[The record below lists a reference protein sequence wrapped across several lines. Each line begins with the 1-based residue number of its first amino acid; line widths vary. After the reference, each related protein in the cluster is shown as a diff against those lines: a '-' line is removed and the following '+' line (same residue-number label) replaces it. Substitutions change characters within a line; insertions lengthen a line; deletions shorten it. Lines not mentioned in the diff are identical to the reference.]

1 MAKEIGLHKLATTLK
16 DFRKDNKIS
25 QEDFAKQLE
34 IARST
39 LSYYERAKSEPP
51 IYTLVKMSEVMN
63 CSIDELLG
71 TTKAISNS
79 AEEKFS
85 CNELIEKIYYLNE
98 LIDKN
103 RKNYEDL
110 IMSKKRTER
119 MFDELSMS
127 KKRTERMFDELSM
140 SKKRTERMFD
150 ELSMSKK
157 RTERMFDELSM
168 SKKRTERMFIE
179 LTRVLNRSESDIKTF
194 QKLSKEFATLLDKNK
209 SIENEYSKSIKEVNE
224 DNIFNYSITEKEDF
238 FSSNLKDLISNLNFI
253 PIDVVG
259 EVSCGT
265 PSYAFNEISKSI
277 ALPSNYKDCFALRV
291 KGNSMNKL
299 FKDNELIICCR
310 NKTPID
316 GDIVI
321 AYLSE
326 NNEATCKKIHKKKDK
341 LELHPCSTLPY
352 EIQYYDKNSDINII
366 GVVLGSLNDILDLEN
381 IDIEDLKEKLN
392 TI

>member
-1 MAKEIGLHKLATTLK
+1 MAKEIGLHRLATTLK

-71 TTKAISNS
+71 TTKAITNS
-79 AEEKFS
+79 DEEKFS
-85 CNELIEKIYYLNE
+85 YNELTEKIYYLNE
-98 LIDKN
+98 LIDRN

-119 MFDELSMS
+119 MIDELLMS
-127 KKRTERMFDELSM
+127 KKRTERMF
-140 SKKRTERMFD
+140 T
-150 ELSMSKK
+150 
-157 RTERMFDELSM
+157 
-168 SKKRTERMFIE
+168 E

-194 QKLSKEFATLLDKNK
+194 QKLSKEFASLLDKNK

-238 FSSNLKDLISNLNFI
+238 LSSNLKDLISNLNFI

-341 LELHPCSTLPY
+341 LELHQCSTLPY

-366 GVVLGSLNDILDLEN
+366 GVVLGSLTDILDLEN
-381 IDIEDLKEKLN
+381 IDIEDLEKKLN

>member
-1 MAKEIGLHKLATTLK
+1 MIEIELHNLALNIKE
-16 DFRKDNKIS
+16 FRKKNKLS
-25 QEDFAKQLE
+25 QAELAEKLGV
-34 IARST
+34 ART
-39 LSYYERAKSEPP
+39 TIGYYERAEVEPN
-51 IYTLVKMSEVMN
+51 IYTLVQLSKLMN
-63 CSIDELLG
+63 RSIDSLLG
-71 TTKAISNS
+71 LNHPNETTNDLNNS
-79 AEEKFS
+79 DLSKKIFIL
-85 CNELIEKIYYLNE
+85 NKLIEKNTQSFNDLETSKLRTERMFNE
-98 LIDKN
+98 LQ
-103 RKNYEDL
+103 
-110 IMSKKRTER
+110 MSKKRTER
-119 MFDELSMS
+119 MFNEL
-127 KKRTERMFDELSM
+127 KRTR
-140 SKKRTERMFD
+140 
-150 ELSMSKK
+150 
-157 RTERMFDELSM
+157 
-168 SKKRTERMFIE
+168 
-179 LTRVLNRSESDIKTF
+179 NRAENDIKLF
-194 QKLSKEFATLLDKNK
+194 QELSKEFTNTLDTEHETDLSATL
-209 SIENEYSKSIKEVNE
+209 EYQDI
-224 DNIFNYSITEKEDF
+224 NYNFSTTEKEDF
-238 FSSNLKDLISNLNFI
+238 LSSNLKDLISNLNFI

-366 GVVLGSLNDILDLEN
+366 GVVLGSLSDILDLEN
-381 IDIEDLKEKLN
+381 IDIEYLEEKLN

>member
-1 MAKEIGLHKLATTLK
+1 MIEIELHNLALNIKE
-16 DFRKDNKIS
+16 FRKKNKLS
-25 QEDFAKQLE
+25 QAELAEKLGV
-34 IARST
+34 ART
-39 LSYYERAKSEPP
+39 TIGYYERAEVEPN
-51 IYTLVKMSEVMN
+51 IYTLVQLSKLMN
-63 CSIDELLG
+63 RSIDSLLG
-71 TTKAISNS
+71 LNHPNETTNDLNNS
-79 AEEKFS
+79 DLSKKIFIL
-85 CNELIEKIYYLNE
+85 NKLIEKNTQSFNDLETSKLRTERMFNE
-98 LIDKN
+98 LQ
-103 RKNYEDL
+103 
-110 IMSKKRTER
+110 MSKKRTER
-119 MFDELSMS
+119 MFNEL
-127 KKRTERMFDELSM
+127 KRTR
-140 SKKRTERMFD
+140 
-150 ELSMSKK
+150 
-157 RTERMFDELSM
+157 
-168 SKKRTERMFIE
+168 
-179 LTRVLNRSESDIKTF
+179 NRAENDIKLF
-194 QKLSKEFATLLDKNK
+194 QELSKEFTNTLDKEHETDL
-209 SIENEYSKSIKEVNE
+209 SDALEYQDI
-224 DNIFNYSITEKEDF
+224 NYNFSTTEKEDF
-238 FSSNLKDLISNLNFI
+238 LSSNLKDLISNLNFI

-299 FKDNELIICCR
+299 FKNNELIICCR

-381 IDIEDLKEKLN
+381 IDIEDLEEKLN

>member
-1 MAKEIGLHKLATTLK
+1 MAKEIGLHRLATTLK

-85 CNELIEKIYYLNE
+85 YNELIEKIYYLNE

-119 MFDELSMS
+119 MLDELSMS

-150 ELSMSKK
+150 EL
-157 RTERMFDELSM
+157 LM

-179 LTRVLNRSESDIKTF
+179 LNRITNRSESDILTF
-194 QKLSKEFATLLDKNK
+194 QKLSKEFASLLDKNK

-224 DNIFNYSITEKEDF
+224 DNIFNYSITEKENF
-238 FSSNLKDLISNLNFI
+238 LSSNLKDLISNLNFI

-366 GVVLGSLNDILDLEN
+366 GVVLGSLTDILDLEN
-381 IDIEDLKEKLN
+381 IDIEDLEKKLN

>member
-1 MAKEIGLHKLATTLK
+1 MIEIELHNLALNIKE
-16 DFRKDNKIS
+16 FRKKNKLS
-25 QEDFAKQLE
+25 QAELAEKLGV
-34 IARST
+34 ART
-39 LSYYERAKSEPP
+39 TIGYYERAEVEPN
-51 IYTLVKMSEVMN
+51 IYTLVQLSKLMN
-63 CSIDELLG
+63 RSIDSLLG
-71 TTKAISNS
+71 LNHSTENTNDLNNS
-79 AEEKFS
+79 DLSKKIFIL
-85 CNELIEKIYYLNE
+85 NKLIEKNNQSFKE
-98 LIDKN
+98 L
-103 RKNYEDL
+103 ES
-110 IMSKKRTER
+110 SKLRTER
-119 MFDELSMS
+119 MFNEL
-127 KKRTERMFDELSM
+127 KRTR
-140 SKKRTERMFD
+140 
-150 ELSMSKK
+150 
-157 RTERMFDELSM
+157 
-168 SKKRTERMFIE
+168 
-179 LTRVLNRSESDIKTF
+179 NRAENDIKLF
-194 QKLSKEFATLLDKNK
+194 QELSKEFTNTLDKELEINL
-209 SIENEYSKSIKEVNE
+209 SDAIEYQDI
-224 DNIFNYSITEKEDF
+224 NYNFSTTEKEDF
-238 FSSNLKDLISNLNFI
+238 LSSNLKDLISNLNFI

-265 PSYAFNEISKSI
+265 PSYVFNEISKSI
-277 ALPSNYKDCFALRV
+277 ALPSNYKDCFALIV

-381 IDIEDLKEKLN
+381 IDIKDLKEKLN

>member
-1 MAKEIGLHKLATTLK
+1 MIEIELHNLALNIKE
-16 DFRKDNKIS
+16 FRKKNKLS
-25 QEDFAKQLE
+25 QAELAEKLGV
-34 IARST
+34 ART
-39 LSYYERAKSEPP
+39 TIGYYERAEVEPN
-51 IYTLVKMSEVMN
+51 IYTLIQLSKLMN
-63 CSIDELLG
+63 RSIDSLLG
-71 TTKAISNS
+71 LNHSTENTNDLNNS
-79 AEEKFS
+79 DLSKKIFIL
-85 CNELIEKIYYLNE
+85 NKLIEKNNQSFKE
-98 LIDKN
+98 L
-103 RKNYEDL
+103 ES
-110 IMSKKRTER
+110 SKLRTER
-119 MFDELSMS
+119 MFNEL
-127 KKRTERMFDELSM
+127 KRTR
-140 SKKRTERMFD
+140 
-150 ELSMSKK
+150 
-157 RTERMFDELSM
+157 
-168 SKKRTERMFIE
+168 
-179 LTRVLNRSESDIKTF
+179 NRAENDIKLF
-194 QKLSKEFATLLDKNK
+194 QELSKEFTNTLDKEHEINL
-209 SIENEYSKSIKEVNE
+209 SDALEYQDI
-224 DNIFNYSITEKEDF
+224 NYNFSTTEKEDF
-238 FSSNLKDLISNLNFI
+238 LSSNLKDLISNFNFI

-366 GVVLGSLNDILDLEN
+366 GVVLGSLTDILDLEN
-381 IDIEDLKEKLN
+381 IDIEYLEEKLN

>member
-1 MAKEIGLHKLATTLK
+1 MIEIELHNLALNIKE
-16 DFRKDNKIS
+16 FRKKNKLS
-25 QEDFAKQLE
+25 QAELAEKLGV
-34 IARST
+34 ART
-39 LSYYERAKSEPP
+39 TIGYYERAEVEPN
-51 IYTLVKMSEVMN
+51 IYTLVQLSKLMN
-63 CSIDELLG
+63 RSIDSLLG
-71 TTKAISNS
+71 LNHPNETTNDLNNS
-79 AEEKFS
+79 DLSKKIFIL
-85 CNELIEKIYYLNE
+85 NKLIEKNTQSFNDLETSKLRTERMFNE
-98 LIDKN
+98 LQ
-103 RKNYEDL
+103 
-110 IMSKKRTER
+110 MSKKRTER
-119 MFDELSMS
+119 MFNEL
-127 KKRTERMFDELSM
+127 KRTR
-140 SKKRTERMFD
+140 
-150 ELSMSKK
+150 
-157 RTERMFDELSM
+157 
-168 SKKRTERMFIE
+168 
-179 LTRVLNRSESDIKTF
+179 NRAENDIKLF
-194 QKLSKEFATLLDKNK
+194 QELSKEFTNTLDKEHEINL
-209 SIENEYSKSIKEVNE
+209 SDALEYQDI
-224 DNIFNYSITEKEDF
+224 NYNFSTTEKEDF
-238 FSSNLKDLISNLNFI
+238 LSSNLKDLISNLNFI

-366 GVVLGSLNDILDLEN
+366 GVVLGSLTDILDLEN
-381 IDIEDLKEKLN
+381 IDIEYLEEKLN

>member
-157 RTERMFDELSM
+157 RTERMF
-168 SKKRTERMFIE
+168 IE

-238 FSSNLKDLISNLNFI
+238 LSSNLKDLISNLNFI

-321 AYLSE
+321 DYLSE

>member
-1 MAKEIGLHKLATTLK
+1 MAKEIGLHRLATTLK

-71 TTKAISNS
+71 TNKEITNS
-79 AEEKFS
+79 TEEKFS
-85 CNELIEKIYYLNE
+85 YSELTEKIYYLNE

-103 RKNYEDL
+103 IKTYEDL

-119 MFDELSMS
+119 MF
-127 KKRTERMFDELSM
+127 T
-140 SKKRTERMFD
+140 
-150 ELSMSKK
+150 
-157 RTERMFDELSM
+157 
-168 SKKRTERMFIE
+168 E
-179 LTRVLNRSESDIKTF
+179 LTRVLNRSESDILTF
-194 QKLSKEFATLLDKNK
+194 QKLSKEFASLLDKNK
-209 SIENEYSKSIKEVNE
+209 SIENEYSKSINE

-238 FSSNLKDLISNLNFI
+238 LSSNLKNLISNLNFI

-381 IDIEDLKEKLN
+381 IDIEDLEEKLN

>member
-1 MAKEIGLHKLATTLK
+1 MIEIELHNLALNIKE
-16 DFRKDNKIS
+16 FRKKNKLS
-25 QEDFAKQLE
+25 QAELAEKLGV
-34 IARST
+34 ART
-39 LSYYERAKSEPP
+39 TIGYYERAEVEPN
-51 IYTLVKMSEVMN
+51 IYTLIQLSKLMN
-63 CSIDELLG
+63 RSIDSLLG
-71 TTKAISNS
+71 LNHSTENTNDLNNS
-79 AEEKFS
+79 DLSKKIFIL
-85 CNELIEKIYYLNE
+85 NKLIEKNNQSFKE
-98 LIDKN
+98 L
-103 RKNYEDL
+103 ES
-110 IMSKKRTER
+110 SKLRTER
-119 MFDELSMS
+119 MFNEL
-127 KKRTERMFDELSM
+127 KRTR
-140 SKKRTERMFD
+140 
-150 ELSMSKK
+150 
-157 RTERMFDELSM
+157 
-168 SKKRTERMFIE
+168 
-179 LTRVLNRSESDIKTF
+179 NRAENDIKLF
-194 QKLSKEFATLLDKNK
+194 QELSKEFTNTLDKEHEINL
-209 SIENEYSKSIKEVNE
+209 SDALEYQDI
-224 DNIFNYSITEKEDF
+224 NYNFSTTEKEDF
-238 FSSNLKDLISNLNFI
+238 LSSNLKDLISNLNFI

-259 EVSCGT
+259 GVSCGT

-366 GVVLGSLNDILDLEN
+366 GVVLGSLTDILDLEN
-381 IDIEDLKEKLN
+381 IDIEYLEEKLN

>member
-1 MAKEIGLHKLATTLK
+1 NKLSQAELAEKLGVARTTIG
-16 DFRKDNKIS
+16 
-25 QEDFAKQLE
+25 
-34 IARST
+34 
-39 LSYYERAKSEPP
+39 YYERAEVEPN
-51 IYTLVKMSEVMN
+51 IYTLVQLSKLMN
-63 CSIDELLG
+63 RSIDSLLG
-71 TTKAISNS
+71 LNHSTENTNDLNNS
-79 AEEKFS
+79 DLSKKIFIL
-85 CNELIEKIYYLNE
+85 NKLIEKNNQSFKE
-98 LIDKN
+98 L
-103 RKNYEDL
+103 ES
-110 IMSKKRTER
+110 SKLRTER
-119 MFDELSMS
+119 MFNEL
-127 KKRTERMFDELSM
+127 KRTR
-140 SKKRTERMFD
+140 
-150 ELSMSKK
+150 
-157 RTERMFDELSM
+157 
-168 SKKRTERMFIE
+168 
-179 LTRVLNRSESDIKTF
+179 NRAENDIKLF
-194 QKLSKEFATLLDKNK
+194 QELSKEFTNTLDKEHEINL
-209 SIENEYSKSIKEVNE
+209 SDALEYQDI
-224 DNIFNYSITEKEDF
+224 NYNFSTTEKEDF
-238 FSSNLKDLISNLNFI
+238 LSSNLKDLISNLNFI

-381 IDIEDLKEKLN
+381 IDIEDLEEKLN

>member
-1 MAKEIGLHKLATTLK
+1 MAKEIGLHRLATTLK

-71 TTKAISNS
+71 TTKAITNS
-79 AEEKFS
+79 DEEKFS
-85 CNELIEKIYYLNE
+85 YNELTEKIYYLNE
-98 LIDKN
+98 LIDRN

-119 MFDELSMS
+119 MIDELLMS
-127 KKRTERMFDELSM
+127 KKRTERMF
-140 SKKRTERMFD
+140 T
-150 ELSMSKK
+150 
-157 RTERMFDELSM
+157 
-168 SKKRTERMFIE
+168 E

-194 QKLSKEFATLLDKNK
+194 QKLSKEFASLLDKNK

-238 FSSNLKDLISNLNFI
+238 LSSNLKDLISNLNFI

-299 FKDNELIICCR
+299 FKNNELIICCR

-321 AYLSE
+321 DYLSE

-341 LELHPCSTLPY
+341 LELHSCSTLPY

>member
-1 MAKEIGLHKLATTLK
+1 MIEIELHNLALNIKE
-16 DFRKDNKIS
+16 FRKKNKLS
-25 QEDFAKQLE
+25 QAELAEKLGV
-34 IARST
+34 ART
-39 LSYYERAKSEPP
+39 TIGYYERAEVEPN
-51 IYTLVKMSEVMN
+51 IYTLIQLSKLMN
-63 CSIDELLG
+63 RSIDSLLG
-71 TTKAISNS
+71 LNHSTENTNDLNNS
-79 AEEKFS
+79 DLSKKIFIL
-85 CNELIEKIYYLNE
+85 NKLIEKNNQSFKE
-98 LIDKN
+98 L
-103 RKNYEDL
+103 ES
-110 IMSKKRTER
+110 SKLRTER
-119 MFDELSMS
+119 MFNEL
-127 KKRTERMFDELSM
+127 KRTR
-140 SKKRTERMFD
+140 
-150 ELSMSKK
+150 
-157 RTERMFDELSM
+157 
-168 SKKRTERMFIE
+168 
-179 LTRVLNRSESDIKTF
+179 NRAENDIKLF
-194 QKLSKEFATLLDKNK
+194 QELSKEFTNTLDKEHEINL
-209 SIENEYSKSIKEVNE
+209 SDALEYQDI
-224 DNIFNYSITEKEDF
+224 NYNFSTTEKEDF
-238 FSSNLKDLISNLNFI
+238 LSSNIKDLISNLNFI

-366 GVVLGSLNDILDLEN
+366 GVVLGSLTDILDLEN
-381 IDIEDLKEKLN
+381 IDIEYLEEKLN

>member
-1 MAKEIGLHKLATTLK
+1 MIEIELHNLALNIKE
-16 DFRKDNKIS
+16 FRKKNKLS
-25 QEDFAKQLE
+25 QAELAEKLGV
-34 IARST
+34 ART
-39 LSYYERAKSEPP
+39 TIGYYERAEVEPN
-51 IYTLVKMSEVMN
+51 IYTLVQLSKLMN
-63 CSIDELLG
+63 RSIDSLLG
-71 TTKAISNS
+71 LNHPNETTNDLNNS
-79 AEEKFS
+79 DLSKKIFIL
-85 CNELIEKIYYLNE
+85 NKLIEKNTQSFNDLETSKLRTERMFNE
-98 LIDKN
+98 LQ
-103 RKNYEDL
+103 
-110 IMSKKRTER
+110 MSKKRTER
-119 MFDELSMS
+119 MFNEL
-127 KKRTERMFDELSM
+127 KRTR
-140 SKKRTERMFD
+140 
-150 ELSMSKK
+150 
-157 RTERMFDELSM
+157 
-168 SKKRTERMFIE
+168 
-179 LTRVLNRSESDIKTF
+179 NRAENDIKLF
-194 QKLSKEFATLLDKNK
+194 QELSKEFTNTLDKEHEINL
-209 SIENEYSKSIKEVNE
+209 SDALEYQDI
-224 DNIFNYSITEKEDF
+224 NYNFSTTEKEDF
-238 FSSNLKDLISNLNFI
+238 LSSNLKDLISNLNFI

-381 IDIEDLKEKLN
+381 IDIEDLEEKLN

>member
-1 MAKEIGLHKLATTLK
+1 MAKEIGLHRLATTLK

-71 TTKAISNS
+71 TTKAITNS
-79 AEEKFS
+79 DEEKFS
-85 CNELIEKIYYLNE
+85 YNELTEKIYYLNE
-98 LIDKN
+98 LIDRN

-119 MFDELSMS
+119 MIDELLMS
-127 KKRTERMFDELSM
+127 KKRTERMF
-140 SKKRTERMFD
+140 T
-150 ELSMSKK
+150 
-157 RTERMFDELSM
+157 
-168 SKKRTERMFIE
+168 E

-194 QKLSKEFATLLDKNK
+194 QKLSKEFASLLDKNK

-238 FSSNLKDLISNLNFI
+238 LSSNLKDLISNLNFI

-366 GVVLGSLNDILDLEN
+366 GVVLGSLTDILDLEN
-381 IDIEDLKEKLN
+381 IDIEDLKKN
-392 TI
+392 

>member
-1 MAKEIGLHKLATTLK
+1 MIEIELHNLALNIKE
-16 DFRKDNKIS
+16 FRKKNKLS
-25 QEDFAKQLE
+25 QAELAEKLGVTRTT
-34 IARST
+34 IG
-39 LSYYERAKSEPP
+39 YYERAEVEPN
-51 IYTLVKMSEVMN
+51 IYTLIQLSKLMN
-63 CSIDELLG
+63 RSIDSLLG
-71 TTKAISNS
+71 LNHSTENTNDLNNS
-79 AEEKFS
+79 DLSKKIFIL
-85 CNELIEKIYYLNE
+85 NKLIEKNNQSFKE
-98 LIDKN
+98 L
-103 RKNYEDL
+103 ES
-110 IMSKKRTER
+110 SKLRTER
-119 MFDELSMS
+119 MFNEL
-127 KKRTERMFDELSM
+127 KRTR
-140 SKKRTERMFD
+140 
-150 ELSMSKK
+150 
-157 RTERMFDELSM
+157 
-168 SKKRTERMFIE
+168 
-179 LTRVLNRSESDIKTF
+179 NRAENDIKLF
-194 QKLSKEFATLLDKNK
+194 QELSKEFTNTLDKEHEINL
-209 SIENEYSKSIKEVNE
+209 SDALEYQDI
-224 DNIFNYSITEKEDF
+224 NYNFSTTEKEDF
-238 FSSNLKDLISNLNFI
+238 LSSNLKDLISNLNFI

-366 GVVLGSLNDILDLEN
+366 GVVLGSLTDILDLEN
-381 IDIEDLKEKLN
+381 IDIEYLEEKLN

>member
-168 SKKRTERMFIE
+168 SKK
-179 LTRVLNRSESDIKTF
+179 
-194 QKLSKEFATLLDKNK
+194 
-209 SIENEYSKSIKEVNE
+209 
-224 DNIFNYSITEKEDF
+224 
-238 FSSNLKDLISNLNFI
+238 
-253 PIDVVG
+253 
-259 EVSCGT
+259 
-265 PSYAFNEISKSI
+265 
-277 ALPSNYKDCFALRV
+277 
-291 KGNSMNKL
+291 
-299 FKDNELIICCR
+299 
-310 NKTPID
+310 
-316 GDIVI
+316 
-321 AYLSE
+321 
-326 NNEATCKKIHKKKDK
+326 
-341 LELHPCSTLPY
+341 
-352 EIQYYDKNSDINII
+352 
-366 GVVLGSLNDILDLEN
+366 
-381 IDIEDLKEKLN
+381 
-392 TI
+392 

>member
-1 MAKEIGLHKLATTLK
+1 MIEIELHNLALNIKE
-16 DFRKDNKIS
+16 FRKKNKLS
-25 QEDFAKQLE
+25 QAELAEKLGV
-34 IARST
+34 ART
-39 LSYYERAKSEPP
+39 TIGYYERAEVEPN
-51 IYTLVKMSEVMN
+51 IYTLIQLSKLMN
-63 CSIDELLG
+63 RSIDSLLG
-71 TTKAISNS
+71 LNHSTENTNDLNNS
-79 AEEKFS
+79 DLSKKIFIL
-85 CNELIEKIYYLNE
+85 NKLIEKNNQSFKE
-98 LIDKN
+98 L
-103 RKNYEDL
+103 ES
-110 IMSKKRTER
+110 SKLRTER
-119 MFDELSMS
+119 MFNEL
-127 KKRTERMFDELSM
+127 KRTR
-140 SKKRTERMFD
+140 
-150 ELSMSKK
+150 
-157 RTERMFDELSM
+157 
-168 SKKRTERMFIE
+168 
-179 LTRVLNRSESDIKTF
+179 NRAENDIKLF
-194 QKLSKEFATLLDKNK
+194 QELSKEFTNTLDKEHEINL
-209 SIENEYSKSIKEVNE
+209 SDALEYQDI
-224 DNIFNYSITEKEDF
+224 NYNFSTTEKEDF
-238 FSSNLKDLISNLNFI
+238 LSSNLKDLISNLNFI

-366 GVVLGSLNDILDLEN
+366 
-381 IDIEDLKEKLN
+381 
-392 TI
+392 

>member
-1 MAKEIGLHKLATTLK
+1 MIEIELHNLALNIKE
-16 DFRKDNKIS
+16 FRKKNKLS
-25 QEDFAKQLE
+25 QAELAEKLGV
-34 IARST
+34 ART
-39 LSYYERAKSEPP
+39 TIGYYERAEVEPN
-51 IYTLVKMSEVMN
+51 IYTLVQLSKLMN
-63 CSIDELLG
+63 RSIDSLLG
-71 TTKAISNS
+71 LNHSTENTNDLNNS
-79 AEEKFS
+79 DLSKKIFIL
-85 CNELIEKIYYLNE
+85 NKLIEKNNQSFKE
-98 LIDKN
+98 L
-103 RKNYEDL
+103 ES
-110 IMSKKRTER
+110 SKLRTER
-119 MFDELSMS
+119 MFNEL
-127 KKRTERMFDELSM
+127 KRTR
-140 SKKRTERMFD
+140 
-150 ELSMSKK
+150 
-157 RTERMFDELSM
+157 
-168 SKKRTERMFIE
+168 
-179 LTRVLNRSESDIKTF
+179 NRAENDIKLF
-194 QKLSKEFATLLDKNK
+194 RELSKEFTNTLDKEHEINL
-209 SIENEYSKSIKEVNE
+209 SDALEYQDI
-224 DNIFNYSITEKEDF
+224 NYNFSTTEKEDF
-238 FSSNLKDLISNLNFI
+238 LSSNFKDLISNLNFI

-326 NNEATCKKIHKKKDK
+326 NNEATCKKINKKKDK

-381 IDIEDLKEKLN
+381 IDIEYLEEKLN

>member
-1 MAKEIGLHKLATTLK
+1 MAKEIGLHRLATTLK

-71 TTKAISNS
+71 TTKAINNS
-79 AEEKFS
+79 DEEKFS
-85 CNELIEKIYYLNE
+85 YNELTEKIYYLNE
-98 LIDKN
+98 LIDRN

-110 IMSKKRTER
+110 I
-119 MFDELSMS
+119 
-127 KKRTERMFDELSM
+127 
-140 SKKRTERMFD
+140 
-150 ELSMSKK
+150 MSKK

-238 FSSNLKDLISNLNFI
+238 LSSNLKDLISNLNFI

-381 IDIEDLKEKLN
+381 IDIEDLEEKLN

>member
-1 MAKEIGLHKLATTLK
+1 MIEIELHNLALNIKE
-16 DFRKDNKIS
+16 FRKKNKLS
-25 QEDFAKQLE
+25 QAELAEKLGV
-34 IARST
+34 ART
-39 LSYYERAKSEPP
+39 TIGYYERAEVEPN
-51 IYTLVKMSEVMN
+51 IYTLIQLSKLMN
-63 CSIDELLG
+63 RSIDSLLG
-71 TTKAISNS
+71 LNHSTENTNDLNNS
-79 AEEKFS
+79 DLSKKIFIL
-85 CNELIEKIYYLNE
+85 NKLIEKNNQSFKE
-98 LIDKN
+98 L
-103 RKNYEDL
+103 ES
-110 IMSKKRTER
+110 SKLRTER
-119 MFDELSMS
+119 MFNEL
-127 KKRTERMFDELSM
+127 KRTR
-140 SKKRTERMFD
+140 
-150 ELSMSKK
+150 
-157 RTERMFDELSM
+157 
-168 SKKRTERMFIE
+168 
-179 LTRVLNRSESDIKTF
+179 NRAENDIKLF
-194 QKLSKEFATLLDKNK
+194 QELSKEFTNTLDKEHEINL
-209 SIENEYSKSIKEVNE
+209 SDALEYQDI
-224 DNIFNYSITEKEDF
+224 NYNFSTTEKEDF
-238 FSSNLKDLISNLNFI
+238 LSSNLKDLISNLNFI

-321 AYLSE
+321 DYLSE

-381 IDIEDLKEKLN
+381 IDIEYLEEKLN

>member
-1 MAKEIGLHKLATTLK
+1 MIEIELHNLALNIKE
-16 DFRKDNKIS
+16 FRKKNKLS
-25 QEDFAKQLE
+25 QAELAEKLGV
-34 IARST
+34 ART
-39 LSYYERAKSEPP
+39 TIGYYERAEVEPN
-51 IYTLVKMSEVMN
+51 IYTLVQLSKLMN
-63 CSIDELLG
+63 RSIDSLLG
-71 TTKAISNS
+71 LNHSTENTNDLNNS
-79 AEEKFS
+79 DLSKKIFIL
-85 CNELIEKIYYLNE
+85 NKLIEKNNQSFKE
-98 LIDKN
+98 L
-103 RKNYEDL
+103 ES
-110 IMSKKRTER
+110 SKLRTER
-119 MFDELSMS
+119 MFNEL
-127 KKRTERMFDELSM
+127 KRTR
-140 SKKRTERMFD
+140 
-150 ELSMSKK
+150 
-157 RTERMFDELSM
+157 
-168 SKKRTERMFIE
+168 
-179 LTRVLNRSESDIKTF
+179 NRAENDIKLF
-194 QKLSKEFATLLDKNK
+194 QELSKEFTNTLDKEHEPDL
-209 SIENEYSKSIKEVNE
+209 SDALEYQDI
-224 DNIFNYSITEKEDF
+224 NYNFSTTEKEDF
-238 FSSNLKDLISNLNFI
+238 LSSNLKDLISNLNFI

-299 FKDNELIICCR
+299 FKDNELIVCCR

-366 GVVLGSLNDILDLEN
+366 AVVLGSLNDILDLEN
-381 IDIEDLKEKLN
+381 IDIEDLEEKLN

>member
-1 MAKEIGLHKLATTLK
+1 MIEIELHNLALNIKE
-16 DFRKDNKIS
+16 FRKKNKFS
-25 QEDFAKQLE
+25 QAELAEKLGV
-34 IARST
+34 ART
-39 LSYYERAKSEPP
+39 TIGYYERAEVEPN
-51 IYTLVKMSEVMN
+51 IYTLIQLSKLMN
-63 CSIDELLG
+63 RSIDSLLG
-71 TTKAISNS
+71 LNHSTENTNDLNNS
-79 AEEKFS
+79 DLSKKIFIL
-85 CNELIEKIYYLNE
+85 NKLIEKNNQSFKE
-98 LIDKN
+98 L
-103 RKNYEDL
+103 ES
-110 IMSKKRTER
+110 SKLRTER
-119 MFDELSMS
+119 MFNEL
-127 KKRTERMFDELSM
+127 KRTR
-140 SKKRTERMFD
+140 
-150 ELSMSKK
+150 
-157 RTERMFDELSM
+157 
-168 SKKRTERMFIE
+168 
-179 LTRVLNRSESDIKTF
+179 NRAENDIKLF
-194 QKLSKEFATLLDKNK
+194 QELSKEFTNTLDKEHEPDL
-209 SIENEYSKSIKEVNE
+209 SDALEYQDI
-224 DNIFNYSITEKEDF
+224 NYNFSTTEKEDF
-238 FSSNLKDLISNLNFI
+238 LSSNLKDLISNLNFI

-316 GDIVI
+316 GDIII

-341 LELHPCSTLPY
+341 LVLHPCSTLPY

-381 IDIEDLKEKLN
+381 IDIEDLKENLN

>member
-1 MAKEIGLHKLATTLK
+1 MAKEIGLHRLATTLK

-71 TTKAISNS
+71 TTKEIASS
-79 AEEKFS
+79 TKEKFS
-85 CNELIEKIYYLNE
+85 YSELTEKIYYLNE

-103 RKNYEDL
+103 IKTYEDL

-119 MFDELSMS
+119 MLDELSMS
-127 KKRTERMFDELSM
+127 KKRTERMFDELLM
-140 SKKRTERMFD
+140 SKKRTERMF
-150 ELSMSKK
+150 
-157 RTERMFDELSM
+157 T
-168 SKKRTERMFIE
+168 E

-194 QKLSKEFATLLDKNK
+194 QKLSKEFASLLDKNK

-238 FSSNLKDLISNLNFI
+238 LSSNLKNLISNLNFI

-316 GDIVI
+316 RDIVI

-366 GVVLGSLNDILDLEN
+366 GVVLVILNDILDLEN
-381 IDIEDLKEKLN
+381 IDIEDLEEKLN

>member
-1 MAKEIGLHKLATTLK
+1 MIEIELHNLALNIKE
-16 DFRKDNKIS
+16 FRKKNKLS
-25 QEDFAKQLE
+25 QAELAEKLGV
-34 IARST
+34 ART
-39 LSYYERAKSEPP
+39 TIGYYERAEVEPN
-51 IYTLVKMSEVMN
+51 IYTLVQLSKLMN
-63 CSIDELLG
+63 RSIDSLLG
-71 TTKAISNS
+71 LNHPNETTNDLNNS
-79 AEEKFS
+79 DLSKKIFIL
-85 CNELIEKIYYLNE
+85 NKLIEKNTQSFNDLETSKLRTERMFNE
-98 LIDKN
+98 LQ
-103 RKNYEDL
+103 
-110 IMSKKRTER
+110 MSKKRTER
-119 MFDELSMS
+119 MFNEL
-127 KKRTERMFDELSM
+127 KRTR
-140 SKKRTERMFD
+140 
-150 ELSMSKK
+150 
-157 RTERMFDELSM
+157 
-168 SKKRTERMFIE
+168 
-179 LTRVLNRSESDIKTF
+179 NRAENDIKLF
-194 QKLSKEFATLLDKNK
+194 QELSKEFTNTLDTEHETDLSATL
-209 SIENEYSKSIKEVNE
+209 EYQDI
-224 DNIFNYSITEKEDF
+224 NYNFSTTEKEDF
-238 FSSNLKDLISNLNFI
+238 LSSNLKDLISNLNFI

-341 LELHPCSTLPY
+341 LELYPCSTLPY

-366 GVVLGSLNDILDLEN
+366 GVVLGSLTDILDLEN
-381 IDIEDLKEKLN
+381 IDIEYLEEKLN

>member
-1 MAKEIGLHKLATTLK
+1 MIEIELHNLALNIKE
-16 DFRKDNKIS
+16 FRKKNKLS
-25 QEDFAKQLE
+25 QAELAEKLGV
-34 IARST
+34 ART
-39 LSYYERAKSEPP
+39 TIGYYERAEVEPN
-51 IYTLVKMSEVMN
+51 IYTLVQLSKLMN
-63 CSIDELLG
+63 RSIDSLLG
-71 TTKAISNS
+71 LNHSTENTNDLNNS
-79 AEEKFS
+79 DLSKKIFIL
-85 CNELIEKIYYLNE
+85 NKLIEKNNQSFKE
-98 LIDKN
+98 L
-103 RKNYEDL
+103 ES
-110 IMSKKRTER
+110 SKLRTER
-119 MFDELSMS
+119 MFNEL
-127 KKRTERMFDELSM
+127 KRTR
-140 SKKRTERMFD
+140 
-150 ELSMSKK
+150 
-157 RTERMFDELSM
+157 
-168 SKKRTERMFIE
+168 
-179 LTRVLNRSESDIKTF
+179 NRAENDIKLF
-194 QKLSKEFATLLDKNK
+194 RELSKEFTNTLDKEHEINL
-209 SIENEYSKSIKEVNE
+209 SDAREYQGI
-224 DNIFNYSITEKEDF
+224 NYNFSTTEKEDF
-238 FSSNLKDLISNLNFI
+238 LSSNLKDLISNLNFI

-291 KGNSMNKL
+291 KGNIMNKL

-326 NNEATCKKIHKKKDK
+326 NNKATCKKIHKKKDK

-381 IDIEDLKEKLN
+381 IDIEDLEEKLN

>member
-1 MAKEIGLHKLATTLK
+1 MIEIELHNLALNIKE
-16 DFRKDNKIS
+16 FRKKNKLS
-25 QEDFAKQLE
+25 QAELAEKLGV
-34 IARST
+34 ART
-39 LSYYERAKSEPP
+39 TIGYYERAEVEPN
-51 IYTLVKMSEVMN
+51 IYTLIQLSKLMN
-63 CSIDELLG
+63 HSIDSLLG
-71 TTKAISNS
+71 LNHSTENTNDLNNS
-79 AEEKFS
+79 DLSKKIFIL
-85 CNELIEKIYYLNE
+85 NKLIEKNNQSFKE
-98 LIDKN
+98 L
-103 RKNYEDL
+103 ES
-110 IMSKKRTER
+110 SKLRTER
-119 MFDELSMS
+119 MFNEL
-127 KKRTERMFDELSM
+127 KRTR
-140 SKKRTERMFD
+140 
-150 ELSMSKK
+150 
-157 RTERMFDELSM
+157 
-168 SKKRTERMFIE
+168 
-179 LTRVLNRSESDIKTF
+179 NRAENDIKLF
-194 QKLSKEFATLLDKNK
+194 QELSKEFTNTLDKEHEINL
-209 SIENEYSKSIKEVNE
+209 SDALEYQDI
-224 DNIFNYSITEKEDF
+224 NYNFSTTEKEDF
-238 FSSNLKDLISNLNFI
+238 LSSNLKDLISNLNFI

-366 GVVLGSLNDILDLEN
+366 GVVLGSLTDILDLEN
-381 IDIEDLKEKLN
+381 IDIEYLEEKLN

>member
-1 MAKEIGLHKLATTLK
+1 MAKEIGLHRLATTLK

-85 CNELIEKIYYLNE
+85 YNELIEKIYYLNE

-119 MFDELSMS
+119 MLDELSMS

-150 ELSMSKK
+150 EL
-157 RTERMFDELSM
+157 LM

-179 LTRVLNRSESDIKTF
+179 LNRITNRSESDILTF
-194 QKLSKEFATLLDKNK
+194 QKLSKEFASLLDKNK

-224 DNIFNYSITEKEDF
+224 DNIFNYSITEKENF
-238 FSSNLKDLISNLNFI
+238 LSSNLKDLISNLNFI

-299 FKDNELIICCR
+299 FKDNELIICGR

-366 GVVLGSLNDILDLEN
+366 GVVLGSLTDILDLEN
-381 IDIEDLKEKLN
+381 IDIEDLEKKLN

>member
-1 MAKEIGLHKLATTLK
+1 NIKE
-16 DFRKDNKIS
+16 FRKKNKLS
-25 QEDFAKQLE
+25 QAELAEKLGV
-34 IARST
+34 ART
-39 LSYYERAKSEPP
+39 TIGYYERAEVEPN
-51 IYTLVKMSEVMN
+51 IYTLIQLSKLMN
-63 CSIDELLG
+63 RSIDSLLG
-71 TTKAISNS
+71 LNHSTENTNDLNNS
-79 AEEKFS
+79 DLSKKIFIL
-85 CNELIEKIYYLNE
+85 NKLIEKNNQSFKE
-98 LIDKN
+98 L
-103 RKNYEDL
+103 ES
-110 IMSKKRTER
+110 SKLRTER
-119 MFDELSMS
+119 MFNEL
-127 KKRTERMFDELSM
+127 KRTR
-140 SKKRTERMFD
+140 
-150 ELSMSKK
+150 
-157 RTERMFDELSM
+157 
-168 SKKRTERMFIE
+168 
-179 LTRVLNRSESDIKTF
+179 NRAENDIKLF
-194 QKLSKEFATLLDKNK
+194 QELSKEFTNTLDKEHEINL
-209 SIENEYSKSIKEVNE
+209 SDALEYQDI
-224 DNIFNYSITEKEDF
+224 NYNFSTTEKEDF
-238 FSSNLKDLISNLNFI
+238 LSSNLKDLISNLNFI

-366 GVVLGSLNDILDLEN
+366 GVVLGSLTDILDLEN
-381 IDIEDLKEKLN
+381 IDIEYLEEKLN

>member
-1 MAKEIGLHKLATTLK
+1 MIEIELHNLALNIKE
-16 DFRKDNKIS
+16 FRKKNKLS
-25 QEDFAKQLE
+25 QAELAEKLGV
-34 IARST
+34 ART
-39 LSYYERAKSEPP
+39 TIGYYERAEVEPN
-51 IYTLVKMSEVMN
+51 IYTLIQLSKLMN
-63 CSIDELLG
+63 RSIDSLLG
-71 TTKAISNS
+71 LNHSTENTNDLNNS
-79 AEEKFS
+79 DLSKKIFIL
-85 CNELIEKIYYLNE
+85 NKLIEKNNQSFKE
-98 LIDKN
+98 L
-103 RKNYEDL
+103 ES
-110 IMSKKRTER
+110 SKLRTER
-119 MFDELSMS
+119 MFNEL
-127 KKRTERMFDELSM
+127 KRTR
-140 SKKRTERMFD
+140 
-150 ELSMSKK
+150 
-157 RTERMFDELSM
+157 
-168 SKKRTERMFIE
+168 
-179 LTRVLNRSESDIKTF
+179 NRAENDIKLF
-194 QKLSKEFATLLDKNK
+194 QELSKEFTNTLDKEHEINL
-209 SIENEYSKSIKEVNE
+209 SDALEYQDI
-224 DNIFNYSITEKEDF
+224 NYNFSTTEKEDF
-238 FSSNLKDLISNLNFI
+238 LSSNLKDLISNLNFI

-366 GVVLGSLNDILDLEN
+366 GVVLGSLTDILDLEN
-381 IDIEDLKEKLN
+381 IDIEYLEVKLN

>member
-1 MAKEIGLHKLATTLK
+1 MAKEIGLHRLATTLK

-85 CNELIEKIYYLNE
+85 YNELIEKIYYLNE

-119 MFDELSMS
+119 MLDELSMS

-150 ELSMSKK
+150 ELLMSKK
-157 RTERMFDELSM
+157 RTERMF
-168 SKKRTERMFIE
+168 TE

-194 QKLSKEFATLLDKNK
+194 QKLSKEFATLLNKNK
-209 SIENEYSKSIKEVNE
+209 SIENEYNKSIKEVNE

-238 FSSNLKDLISNLNFI
+238 LSSNLKDLISNLNFI

-321 AYLSE
+321 AYLNE

-341 LELHPCSTLPY
+341 LDLHPCSTLPY

-381 IDIEDLKEKLN
+381 IDIEDLEEKLN

>member
-1 MAKEIGLHKLATTLK
+1 MIEIELHNLALNIKE
-16 DFRKDNKIS
+16 FRKKNKLS
-25 QEDFAKQLE
+25 QAELAEKLGV
-34 IARST
+34 ART
-39 LSYYERAKSEPP
+39 TIGYYERAEVEPN
-51 IYTLVKMSEVMN
+51 IYTLIQLSKLMN
-63 CSIDELLG
+63 RSIDSLLG
-71 TTKAISNS
+71 LNHSTENTNDLNNS
-79 AEEKFS
+79 DLSKKIFIL
-85 CNELIEKIYYLNE
+85 NKLIEKNNQSFKE
-98 LIDKN
+98 L
-103 RKNYEDL
+103 ES
-110 IMSKKRTER
+110 SKLRTER
-119 MFDELSMS
+119 MFNEL
-127 KKRTERMFDELSM
+127 KRTR
-140 SKKRTERMFD
+140 
-150 ELSMSKK
+150 
-157 RTERMFDELSM
+157 
-168 SKKRTERMFIE
+168 
-179 LTRVLNRSESDIKTF
+179 NRAENDIKLF
-194 QKLSKEFATLLDKNK
+194 QELSKEFTNTLDKEHEINL
-209 SIENEYSKSIKEVNE
+209 SDALEYQDI
-224 DNIFNYSITEKEDF
+224 NYNFSTTEKEDF
-238 FSSNLKDLISNLNFI
+238 LSSNLKDLISNLNFI

-366 GVVLGSLNDILDLEN
+366 GVVLGSLTDILDLEN
-381 IDIEDLKEKLN
+381 INIEYLEEKLN

>member
-1 MAKEIGLHKLATTLK
+1 RLATTLK

-71 TTKAISNS
+71 TTKEITSS
-79 AEEKFS
+79 TEEKFS
-85 CNELIEKIYYLNE
+85 YSELTEKIYYLNE

-103 RKNYEDL
+103 IKTYEDL

-119 MFDELSMS
+119 MFDELLMS
-127 KKRTERMFDELSM
+127 KKRTERMF
-140 SKKRTERMFD
+140 T
-150 ELSMSKK
+150 
-157 RTERMFDELSM
+157 
-168 SKKRTERMFIE
+168 E
-179 LTRVLNRSESDIKTF
+179 LTRVLNRSESDIITF

-209 SIENEYSKSIKEVNE
+209 SIEHEYNKSIKEVTE
-224 DNIFNYSITEKEDF
+224 DTIYNYSTTEKEDF
-238 FSSNLKDLISNLNFI
+238 LSSNLKDLISNLNFI

-265 PSYAFNEISKSI
+265 PSYAFNEISISI

-326 NNEATCKKIHKKKDK
+326 NNEATCKKI
-341 LELHPCSTLPY
+341 
-352 EIQYYDKNSDINII
+352 
-366 GVVLGSLNDILDLEN
+366 
-381 IDIEDLKEKLN
+381 
-392 TI
+392 

>member
-1 MAKEIGLHKLATTLK
+1 MIEIELHNLALNIKE
-16 DFRKDNKIS
+16 FRKKNKLS
-25 QEDFAKQLE
+25 QAELAEKLGV
-34 IARST
+34 ART
-39 LSYYERAKSEPP
+39 TIGYYERAEVEPN
-51 IYTLVKMSEVMN
+51 IYTLVQLSKLMN
-63 CSIDELLG
+63 RSIDSLLG
-71 TTKAISNS
+71 LNHPNETTNDLNNS
-79 AEEKFS
+79 DLSKKIFIL
-85 CNELIEKIYYLNE
+85 NKLIEKNTQSFNDLETSKLRTERMFNE
-98 LIDKN
+98 LQ
-103 RKNYEDL
+103 
-110 IMSKKRTER
+110 MSKKRTER
-119 MFDELSMS
+119 MFNEL
-127 KKRTERMFDELSM
+127 KRTR
-140 SKKRTERMFD
+140 
-150 ELSMSKK
+150 
-157 RTERMFDELSM
+157 
-168 SKKRTERMFIE
+168 
-179 LTRVLNRSESDIKTF
+179 NRAENDIKLF
-194 QKLSKEFATLLDKNK
+194 QELSKEFTNTLDTEHETDLSATL
-209 SIENEYSKSIKEVNE
+209 EYQDI
-224 DNIFNYSITEKEDF
+224 NYNFSTTEKEDF
-238 FSSNLKDLISNLNFI
+238 LSSNLKDLISNLNFI

-341 LELHPCSTLPY
+341 LELYPCSTLPY

-366 GVVLGSLNDILDLEN
+366 GVVLGSLSDILDLEN
-381 IDIEDLKEKLN
+381 IDIEYLEEKLN

>member
-1 MAKEIGLHKLATTLK
+1 NKLSQAELAEKLGVARTTIG
-16 DFRKDNKIS
+16 
-25 QEDFAKQLE
+25 
-34 IARST
+34 
-39 LSYYERAKSEPP
+39 YYERAEVEPN
-51 IYTLVKMSEVMN
+51 IYTLVQLSKLMN
-63 CSIDELLG
+63 RSIDSLLG
-71 TTKAISNS
+71 LNHPNETTNDLNNS
-79 AEEKFS
+79 DLSKKIFIL
-85 CNELIEKIYYLNE
+85 NKLIEKNTQSFNDLETSKLRTERMFNE
-98 LIDKN
+98 LQ
-103 RKNYEDL
+103 
-110 IMSKKRTER
+110 MSKKRTER
-119 MFDELSMS
+119 MFNEL
-127 KKRTERMFDELSM
+127 KRTR
-140 SKKRTERMFD
+140 
-150 ELSMSKK
+150 
-157 RTERMFDELSM
+157 
-168 SKKRTERMFIE
+168 
-179 LTRVLNRSESDIKTF
+179 NRAENDIKLF
-194 QKLSKEFATLLDKNK
+194 QELSKEFTNTLDKEHETDL
-209 SIENEYSKSIKEVNE
+209 SDALEYQDI
-224 DNIFNYSITEKEDF
+224 NYNFSTTEKEDF
-238 FSSNLKDLISNLNFI
+238 LSSNLKDLISNLNFI

-381 IDIEDLKEKLN
+381 IDIEDLEEKLN

>member
-1 MAKEIGLHKLATTLK
+1 MIEIELHNLALNIKE
-16 DFRKDNKIS
+16 FRKKNKLS
-25 QEDFAKQLE
+25 QAELAEKLGV
-34 IARST
+34 ART
-39 LSYYERAKSEPP
+39 TIGYYERAEVEPN
-51 IYTLVKMSEVMN
+51 IYTLVQLSKLMN
-63 CSIDELLG
+63 RSIDSLLG
-71 TTKAISNS
+71 LNHPNETTNDLNNS
-79 AEEKFS
+79 DLSKKIFIL
-85 CNELIEKIYYLNE
+85 NKLIEKNTQSFNDLETSKLRTERMFNE
-98 LIDKN
+98 LQ
-103 RKNYEDL
+103 
-110 IMSKKRTER
+110 MSKKRTER
-119 MFDELSMS
+119 MFNEL
-127 KKRTERMFDELSM
+127 KRTR
-140 SKKRTERMFD
+140 
-150 ELSMSKK
+150 
-157 RTERMFDELSM
+157 
-168 SKKRTERMFIE
+168 
-179 LTRVLNRSESDIKTF
+179 NRAENDIKLF
-194 QKLSKEFATLLDKNK
+194 QELSKEFANTLDKEHETDL
-209 SIENEYSKSIKEVNE
+209 SDALEYQDI
-224 DNIFNYSITEKEDF
+224 NYNFSTTEKEDF
-238 FSSNLKDLISNLNFI
+238 LSSNLKDLISNLNFI

-277 ALPSNYKDCFALRV
+277 ALPSNYKDCFALIV
-291 KGNSMNKL
+291 KGNSINKL

-381 IDIEDLKEKLN
+381 IDIEDLEEKLN

>member
-1 MAKEIGLHKLATTLK
+1 MIEIELHNLALNIKE
-16 DFRKDNKIS
+16 FRKKNKLS
-25 QEDFAKQLE
+25 QAELAEKLGV
-34 IARST
+34 ART
-39 LSYYERAKSEPP
+39 TIGYYERAEVEPN
-51 IYTLVKMSEVMN
+51 IYTLVQLSKLMN
-63 CSIDELLG
+63 RSIDSLLG
-71 TTKAISNS
+71 LNHPNETTNDLNNS
-79 AEEKFS
+79 DLSKKIFIL
-85 CNELIEKIYYLNE
+85 NKLIEKNTQSFNDLETSKLRTERMFNE
-98 LIDKN
+98 LQ
-103 RKNYEDL
+103 
-110 IMSKKRTER
+110 MSKKRTER
-119 MFDELSMS
+119 MFNEL
-127 KKRTERMFDELSM
+127 KRTR
-140 SKKRTERMFD
+140 
-150 ELSMSKK
+150 
-157 RTERMFDELSM
+157 
-168 SKKRTERMFIE
+168 
-179 LTRVLNRSESDIKTF
+179 NRAENDIKLF
-194 QKLSKEFATLLDKNK
+194 QELSKEFTNTLDKEHETDL
-209 SIENEYSKSIKEVNE
+209 SDALEYQDI
-224 DNIFNYSITEKEDF
+224 NYNFSTTEKEDF
-238 FSSNLKDLISNLNFI
+238 LSSNLKDLISNLNFI

-381 IDIEDLKEKLN
+381 IDIEDLEEKLN